1 MGKLL
6 VTGATG
12 HLGRQS
18 VEFLLERVPA
28 GQVAALAR
36 DPAKAADLVALG
48 VEVRQGD
55 YADPASLERAFT
67 GVDRLLMVSTVM
79 FTDTIGHHRNIVAA
93 AAAAGVGH
101 IVYTG
106 IQRREG
112 SGFAIDMVTETDI
125 ATEEALRGS
134 GLDWT
139 IMRNSLYVD
148 SLPLILGPRLAE
160 RGFRV
165 PAGDGAAALGTRRDF
180 AEANAVVMTGAGH
193 AGRLYTLGASHAVS
207 FAGMAGDLGV
217 PYAAV
222 DREAFVADRLA
233 DGLPP
238 PAAGFLAQ
246 WAEAV
251 ALGEFAEV
259 TGDLERLIGR
269 KPIDA
274 VGFLRETYGLH
285 G

>member
-18 VEFLLERVPA
+18 IEFLITRVPA
-28 GQVAALAR
+28 GSVAALAR
-36 DPAKAADLVALG
+36 DPAKAADLTALG

-55 YADPASLERAFT
+55 YADPASLERAFA
-67 GVDRLLMVSTVM
+67 GIDRLLMVSTVM
-79 FTDTIGHHRNIVAA
+79 FTDTITHHRNIVAA
-93 AAAAGVGH
+93 AKAAGVGH

-112 SGFAIDMVTETDI
+112 SGFAIDMVTETDV
-125 ATEEALRGS
+125 ATEAALRQS

-139 IMRNSLYVD
+139 LMRNSLYLD
-148 SLPLILGPRLAE
+148 SLPLILGPKVRE
-160 RGFRV
+160 RGLRV
-165 PAGDGAAALGTRRDF
+165 PAGAAVAALGARRDF
-180 AEANAVVMTGAGH
+180 AEANAAVLTSGGH
-193 AGRLYTLGASHAVS
+193 AGRIYSLGAGNALS
-207 FAGMAGDLGV
+207 FSGMARELGV

-222 DREAFVADRLA
+222 DRESFIADRLA

-238 PAAGFLAQ
+238 PAAGFLWQ
-246 WAEAV
+246 WGEAV

-269 KPIDA
+269 RPMDA
-274 VGFLRETYGLH
+274 ATFLAGAYAAGS
-285 G
+285 